1 MHHGWRKVSNKR
13 VLEKNLM
20 DCRLID
26 DLIIEVFHND
36 LNIEYKRGTNET

>member
-26 DLIIEVFHND
+26 DLIIEVLRND
-36 LNIEYKRGTNET
+36 SNMEYKRDTSEA